1 MVKIKY
7 PEDFIGKIICG
18 NCLEVLKQIP
28 DGSVDL
34 VLTDPPYGIS
44 QKNLKIDRTNIQNR
58 SLKRRVRMNYQ
69 LIADKIEGILD
80 ELSILIT
87 DDNYE
92 LIRGIVEN
100 YLLNEYI
107 EYNSDDVDGVMFEL
121 FDKALW
127 G

>member
-1 MVKIKY
+1 
-7 PEDFIGKIICG
+7 
-18 NCLEVLKQIP
+18 
-28 DGSVDL
+28 
-34 VLTDPPYGIS
+34 
-44 QKNLKIDRTNIQNR
+44 
-58 SLKRRVRMNYQ
+58 MNYQ
-69 LIADKIEGILD
+69 LIANKIESILD

>member
-1 MVKIKY
+1 
-7 PEDFIGKIICG
+7 
-18 NCLEVLKQIP
+18 
-28 DGSVDL
+28 
-34 VLTDPPYGIS
+34 
-44 QKNLKIDRTNIQNR
+44 
-58 SLKRRVRMNYQ
+58 MNYQ

>member
-1 MVKIKY
+1 
-7 PEDFIGKIICG
+7 
-18 NCLEVLKQIP
+18 
-28 DGSVDL
+28 
-34 VLTDPPYGIS
+34 
-44 QKNLKIDRTNIQNR
+44 
-58 SLKRRVRMNYQ
+58 MNYQ
-69 LIADKIEGILD
+69 LIANKIESILD

-121 FDKALW
+121 FDKVLW

>member
-1 MVKIKY
+1 
-7 PEDFIGKIICG
+7 
-18 NCLEVLKQIP
+18 
-28 DGSVDL
+28 
-34 VLTDPPYGIS
+34 
-44 QKNLKIDRTNIQNR
+44 
-58 SLKRRVRMNYQ
+58 MNYQ
-69 LIADKIEGILD
+69 LIANKIESILD

-107 EYNSDDVDGVMFEL
+107 EYNSDDVDGVMLEL

>member
-1 MVKIKY
+1 
-7 PEDFIGKIICG
+7 
-18 NCLEVLKQIP
+18 
-28 DGSVDL
+28 
-34 VLTDPPYGIS
+34 
-44 QKNLKIDRTNIQNR
+44 
-58 SLKRRVRMNYQ
+58 MNYQ

-100 YLLNEYI
+100 YLLNEYV

-121 FDKALW
+121 FDKVL
-127 G
+127 

>member
-1 MVKIKY
+1 
-7 PEDFIGKIICG
+7 
-18 NCLEVLKQIP
+18 
-28 DGSVDL
+28 
-34 VLTDPPYGIS
+34 
-44 QKNLKIDRTNIQNR
+44 
-58 SLKRRVRMNYQ
+58 MNYQ
-69 LIADKIEGILD
+69 LIANKIEGILD
-80 ELSILIT
+80 ELSISIT

>member
-1 MVKIKY
+1 
-7 PEDFIGKIICG
+7 
-18 NCLEVLKQIP
+18 
-28 DGSVDL
+28 
-34 VLTDPPYGIS
+34 
-44 QKNLKIDRTNIQNR
+44 
-58 SLKRRVRMNYQ
+58 MNYQ
-69 LIADKIEGILD
+69 LIANKIESILD

-100 YLLNEYI
+100 YLLNEYV

>member
-1 MVKIKY
+1 
-7 PEDFIGKIICG
+7 
-18 NCLEVLKQIP
+18 
-28 DGSVDL
+28 
-34 VLTDPPYGIS
+34 
-44 QKNLKIDRTNIQNR
+44 
-58 SLKRRVRMNYQ
+58 MNYQ

-100 YLLNEYI
+100 YLLNECV

-121 FDKALW
+121 FDKVL
-127 G
+127 

>member
-1 MVKIKY
+1 
-7 PEDFIGKIICG
+7 
-18 NCLEVLKQIP
+18 
-28 DGSVDL
+28 
-34 VLTDPPYGIS
+34 
-44 QKNLKIDRTNIQNR
+44 
-58 SLKRRVRMNYQ
+58 MNYQ

-100 YLLNEYI
+100 YLLNEYV

>member
-1 MVKIKY
+1 
-7 PEDFIGKIICG
+7 
-18 NCLEVLKQIP
+18 
-28 DGSVDL
+28 
-34 VLTDPPYGIS
+34 
-44 QKNLKIDRTNIQNR
+44 
-58 SLKRRVRMNYQ
+58 MNYQ
-69 LIADKIEGILD
+69 LISDKIEGILD
-80 ELSILIT
+80 ELSISIT

>member
-1 MVKIKY
+1 
-7 PEDFIGKIICG
+7 
-18 NCLEVLKQIP
+18 
-28 DGSVDL
+28 
-34 VLTDPPYGIS
+34 
-44 QKNLKIDRTNIQNR
+44 
-58 SLKRRVRMNYQ
+58 MNYQ
-69 LIADKIEGILD
+69 LIANKIESILD

-107 EYNSDDVDGVMFEL
+107 EYNSDDVDGVVFEL

>member
-1 MVKIKY
+1 
-7 PEDFIGKIICG
+7 
-18 NCLEVLKQIP
+18 
-28 DGSVDL
+28 
-34 VLTDPPYGIS
+34 
-44 QKNLKIDRTNIQNR
+44 
-58 SLKRRVRMNYQ
+58 MNYQ
-69 LIADKIEGILD
+69 LIANKIESILD

-92 LIRGIVEN
+92 LIRGVVEN